1 MESSVPSLWGC
12 GCQRCPH
19 GPSLAL
25 LCLSTGSPAS
35 LCPPTS
41 RRALWGT
48 FRGLQQTVRLRGA
61 SDVGRVGGGLAGAG
75 WGDSD
80 QGPCTP
86 VWRRSGGRCRAA
98 AEGASTHLVTREHHL
113 SAVLHGSLPLQC
125 SLQLIQCLLL
135 KPLSLP
141 QDACAAA
148 SRVSSQLLPGARL
161 HPALG
166 PLQPLSGGSLF
177 PKLPSSTLSPYSSVG
192 RSASPGHI
200 IGAQSRR
207 PPRKSFWNLT
217 TIPPAWFLQLLH
229 SS

>member
-1 MESSVPSLWGC
+1 M
-12 GCQRCPH
+12 
-19 GPSLAL
+19 AL

-113 SAVLHGSLPLQC
+113 SAVLHGSLRLLC
-125 SLQLIQCLLL
+125 SLQLIQLWLCLLL
-135 KPLSLP
+135 NPLCLCP
-141 QDACAAA
+141 RM
-148 SRVSSQLLPGARL
+148 RVQ
-161 HPALG
+161 
-166 PLQPLSGGSLF
+166 QPLGS
-177 PKLPSSTLSPYSSVG
+177 PPSSFPVPGSILPWGLYSLCPVALFFQSCLPPLCLPTHP
-192 RSASPGHI
+192 S
-200 IGAQSRR
+200 GA
-207 PPRKSFWNLT
+207 P
-217 TIPPAWFLQLLH
+217 LH
-229 SS
+229 QDT

>member
-1 MESSVPSLWGC
+1 MPSLWGC
-12 GCQRCPH
+12 GCQQFRRCPH

-113 SAVLHGSLPLQC
+113 SAVLHSSLRLQY
-125 SLQLIQCLLL
+125 SLQLIQPWPLPLSN
-135 KPLSLP
+135 PSLSLP
-141 QDACAAA
+141 QDACGTA
-148 SRVSSQLLPGARL
+148 SRVSFQLLPRVRL
-161 HPALG
+161 HPVLG
-166 PLQPLSGGSLF
+166 PLQPLSGGPLL

-207 PPRKSFWNLT
+207 SPRKSFWNLT
-217 TIPPAWFLQLLH
+217 TIPPAWFL
-229 SS
+229 